1 MRSKTGIKDN
11 LQVSRKNDSGIISE
25 EGKQNLGVRGLRSSR
40 IVKFNIINT
49 YTIFAQQ
56 QDTHSTQVPTDCK
69 LGDTGSYPGT

>member
-40 IVKFNIINT
+40 TVKFNIINT
-49 YTIFAQQ
+49 Y
-56 QDTHSTQVPTDCK
+56 
-69 LGDTGSYPGT
+69 GDYLISF